1 MLWKETTLEGE
12 RWMITMKYHT
22 ILFDL
27 DGTVTNPEEGITKS
41 FAYALEYMGI
51 HVEELTELRK
61 VIGPPL
67 LQSFDEFYH
76 FTKEQALEATAKYR
90 ERYSRKGWAE
100 NKVYDGMEEALKAL
114 SEQGAK
120 LILAT
125 SKPERFAVRIMEH
138 FDLAKYFTMLCG
150 ADDYAMNRST
160 KEQVIR
166 YALEQNGITDIGDVI
181 MVGDRKYDVLGA
193 AAVGIPTVGVLYGF
207 GEEEELRT
215 AGVVHLAA
223 TPAELAEYLLR

>member
-1 MLWKETTLEGE
+1 
-12 RWMITMKYHT
+12 MKYRY

-51 HVEELTELRK
+51 HVEDRTELRK

-90 ERYSRKGWAE
+90 ERYQDMGWAE
-100 NKVYDGMEEALKAL
+100 NEVYPGMEETLKTL
-114 SEQGAK
+114 WEQGAK

-138 FDLAKYFTMLCG
+138 FGLSKYFTMLCG
-150 ADDYAMNRST
+150 ADDYAKDRST
-160 KEQVIR
+160 KEQVVR
-166 YALEQNGITDIGDVI
+166 YALEQNGITDIGEVI
-181 MVGDRKYDVLGA
+181 MVGDRKYDVEGA
-193 AAVGIPTVGVLYGF
+193 AAVGIKTIGVLYGF
-207 GEEEELRT
+207 GDAEELRS
-215 AGVVHLAA
+215 AGAIRLVES
-223 TPAELAEYLLR
+223 PQELADYLMD

>member
-1 MLWKETTLEGE
+1 
-12 RWMITMKYHT
+12 MKYRY

-51 HVEELTELRK
+51 HVEELSELRK

-67 LQSFDEFYH
+67 MQSFDEFYH
-76 FTKEQALEATAKYR
+76 FTHEEALVATEKYR
-90 ERYSRKGWAE
+90 ERYQVTGWAE
-100 NKVYDGMEEALKAL
+100 NEVYPGIEEALRQL
-114 SEQGAK
+114 SEAGAK

-150 ADDYAMNRST
+150 ADDYAKDRST
-160 KEQVIR
+160 KEQVVR
-166 YALEQNGITDIGDVI
+166 YAIDQNGITDIGEVI
-181 MVGDRKYDVLGA
+181 MVGDRKYDVIGA
-193 AAVGIPTVGVLYGF
+193 SAVGIETIGVLYGF
-207 GEEEELRT
+207 GDEQELSAAGAVHLVKTPEEL
-215 AGVVHLAA
+215 VQ
-223 TPAELAEYLLR
+223 YLLD

>member
-1 MLWKETTLEGE
+1 
-12 RWMITMKYHT
+12 MKYRY

-51 HVEELTELRK
+51 HVEDRTELRK

-90 ERYSRKGWAE
+90 ERYQDMGWAE
-100 NKVYDGMEEALKAL
+100 NEVYPGMEETVKTLW
-114 SEQGAK
+114 EQGAK

-138 FDLAKYFTMLCG
+138 FGLSKYFTMLCG
-150 ADDYAMNRST
+150 ADDYAKDRST
-160 KEQVIR
+160 KEQVVR
-166 YALEQNGITDIGDVI
+166 YALEQNGITDIGEVI
-181 MVGDRKYDVLGA
+181 MVGDRKYDVEGA
-193 AAVGIPTVGVLYGF
+193 AAVGIKTIGVLYGF
-207 GEEEELRT
+207 GDAEELT
-215 AGVVHLAA
+215 SAGAIHLVE
-223 TPAELAEYLLR
+223 TPQELAEYLLG

>member
-1 MLWKETTLEGE
+1 
-12 RWMITMKYHT
+12 MKYKY

-51 HVEELTELRK
+51 HVEELSELRK

-67 LQSFDEFYH
+67 MQSFDEFYH
-76 FTKEQALEATAKYR
+76 FTHEEALVATEKYR
-90 ERYSRKGWAE
+90 ERYQVTGWAE
-100 NKVYDGMEEALKAL
+100 NEVYPGIEEALRQL
-114 SEQGAK
+114 SEAGAK

-150 ADDYAMNRST
+150 ADDYAKDRST
-160 KEQVIR
+160 KEQVVR
-166 YALEQNGITDIGDVI
+166 YAIEQNGITDIGEVI
-181 MVGDRKYDVLGA
+181 MVGDRNFDVIGA
-193 AAVGIPTVGVLYGF
+193 AAVGIKTIGVLYGF
-207 GEEEELRT
+207 GDEEELSA
-215 AGVVHLAA
+215 AGAIHIVK
-223 TPAELAEYLLR
+223 TPQELTQYLLD

>member
-1 MLWKETTLEGE
+1 
-12 RWMITMKYHT
+12 MKYRY

-41 FAYALEYMGI
+41 FAYALEHMGI
-51 HVEELTELRK
+51 HVEDRRELRK

-90 ERYSRKGWAE
+90 ERYQDIGWVE
-100 NKVYDGMEEALKAL
+100 NKVYEGMEEVLKTL
-114 SEQGAK
+114 WEQGAK

-138 FDLAKYFTMLCG
+138 FGLNRYFTMLCG
-150 ADDYAMNRST
+150 ADDYAMDRST
-160 KEQVIR
+160 KEQVVR
-166 YALEQNGITDIGDVI
+166 YALEQNGITDVGDVI
-181 MVGDRKYDVLGA
+181 MVGDRSFDVIGA
-193 AAVGIPTVGVLYGF
+193 AAVGIKTIGVLYGF
-207 GEEEELRT
+207 GDEEELLS
-215 AGVVHLAA
+215 AGAVHLVK
-223 TPAELAEYLLR
+223 TPQELVEYLLG

>member
-1 MLWKETTLEGE
+1 
-12 RWMITMKYHT
+12 MKYRY

-51 HVEELTELRK
+51 HVEELSELRK

-67 LQSFDEFYH
+67 MQSFDEFYH
-76 FTKEQALEATAKYR
+76 FTHEEALVATEKYR
-90 ERYSRKGWAE
+90 ERYQVTGWAE
-100 NKVYDGMEEALKAL
+100 NEVYPGIEEALRQL
-114 SEQGAK
+114 SEAGAK

-150 ADDYAMNRST
+150 ADDYAKDRST
-160 KEQVIR
+160 KEQVVR
-166 YALEQNGITDIGDVI
+166 YAIEQNGITDIGEVI
-181 MVGDRKYDVLGA
+181 MVGDRKYDVTGA
-193 AAVGIPTVGVLYGF
+193 AAVGIETIGVLYGF
-207 GEEEELRT
+207 GDEQELSAAGAVHLVKTPEEL
-215 AGVVHLAA
+215 VQ
-223 TPAELAEYLLR
+223 YLLD

>member
-1 MLWKETTLEGE
+1 
-12 RWMITMKYHT
+12 MKYRY

-51 HVEELTELRK
+51 HVEELSELRK

-67 LQSFDEFYH
+67 MQSFDEFYH
-76 FTKEQALEATAKYR
+76 FTHEEALVATEKYR
-90 ERYSRKGWAE
+90 ERYQVTGWAE
-100 NKVYDGMEEALKAL
+100 NEVYPGIEEALRQL
-114 SEQGAK
+114 SEAGAK

-150 ADDYAMNRST
+150 ADDYAKDRST
-160 KEQVIR
+160 KEQVVR
-166 YALEQNGITDIGDVI
+166 YAIEQNGITDIGEVI
-181 MVGDRKYDVLGA
+181 MVGDRKYDVIGA
-193 AAVGIPTVGVLYGF
+193 SAVGIETIGVLYGF
-207 GEEEELRT
+207 GDEQELSAAGAVHLVKTPEEL
-215 AGVVHLAA
+215 VQ
-223 TPAELAEYLLR
+223 YLLD

>member
-1 MLWKETTLEGE
+1 
-12 RWMITMKYHT
+12 MKYRY

-41 FAYALEYMGI
+41 FAYALEHMGI
-51 HVEELTELRK
+51 HVEDRRELRK

-90 ERYSRKGWAE
+90 ERYQDIGWVE
-100 NKVYDGMEEALKAL
+100 NEVYEGMEEVLKTL
-114 SEQGAK
+114 WEQGAK

-138 FDLAKYFTMLCG
+138 FGLNRYFTMLCG
-150 ADDYAMNRST
+150 ADDYAMDRST
-160 KEQVIR
+160 KEQVVR
-166 YALEQNGITDIGDVI
+166 YALKQNGITDVGDVI
-181 MVGDRKYDVLGA
+181 MVGDRSFDVIGA
-193 AAVGIPTVGVLYGF
+193 AAVGIKTIGVLYGF
-207 GEEEELRT
+207 GDEEELLS
-215 AGVVHLAA
+215 AGAVHLVK
-223 TPAELAEYLLR
+223 TPQELVEYLLG

>member
-1 MLWKETTLEGE
+1 
-12 RWMITMKYHT
+12 MKYRY

-41 FAYALEYMGI
+41 FAYALEHMGI
-51 HVEELTELRK
+51 HVEDRRELRK

-90 ERYSRKGWAE
+90 ERYQDIGWVE
-100 NKVYDGMEEALKAL
+100 NEVYEGMEEVLKTL
-114 SEQGAK
+114 WEQGAK

-138 FDLAKYFTMLCG
+138 FGLNRYFTMLCG
-150 ADDYAMNRST
+150 ADDYAMDRST
-160 KEQVIR
+160 KEQVVR
-166 YALEQNGITDIGDVI
+166 YALEQNGITDVGDVI
-181 MVGDRKYDVLGA
+181 MVGDRSFDVIGA
-193 AAVGIPTVGVLYGF
+193 AAVGIKTVGVLYGF
-207 GEEEELRT
+207 GDEEELLS
-215 AGVVHLAA
+215 AGAVHLVK
-223 TPAELAEYLLR
+223 TPQELVEYLLG